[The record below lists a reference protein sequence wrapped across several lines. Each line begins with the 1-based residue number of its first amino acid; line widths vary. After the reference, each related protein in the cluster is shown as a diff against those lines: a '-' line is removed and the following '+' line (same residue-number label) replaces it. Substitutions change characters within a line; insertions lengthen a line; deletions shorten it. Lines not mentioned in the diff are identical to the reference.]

1 LARLPASYD
10 SASDAVGP
18 PLPYRWVVLL
28 GIWLM
33 YTTFGMTVVSLAPLV
48 SEITRE
54 FEIGHG
60 SMGVV
65 FGAWQLAFIMAAVP
79 CGALVDRNGVS
90 RGLLLG
96 AATIL
101 ASGMLRSMAPDYVT
115 LLLAVALFGLGGP
128 IISTG
133 SPKVVARWFRGAER
147 GLAMGIYITGP
158 AIGTIVALTLT
169 NSVLMP
175 LLDNDWRRV
184 LQVWAILALLAGVI
198 WYAIAQHPEMLR
210 IEAEAAKAPRQSQV
224 QVLRDLLRRP
234 AVRVLLAMSVGIF
247 MLNHGLN
254 NWLPEM
260 LRSKG
265 MSPAAAG
272 AWATIPTVVG
282 IAGSLTIPRL
292 AIPRRRFFMLGGLFA
307 SAMIATLML
316 RAGPGAILFI
326 GLMLQGIA
334 RSSMMTLSMLT
345 LVEMPDIGEKHAATA
360 GGLFFSAAEV
370 GGASGPVIL
379 GFIHDASGGFGA
391 ALGFLTLIALM
402 LIASAAWLQHTA
414 RNAVRTL

>member
-1 LARLPASYD
+1 LARLPAYD
-10 SASDAVGP
+10 PAADAAAGP

-33 YTTFGMTVVSLAPLV
+33 YCTFGMTVVSLAPLV

-54 FEIGHG
+54 FDIGHG
-60 SMGVV
+60 SMGIV
-65 FGAWQLAFIMAAVP
+65 FGAWQLAFILSAVP
-79 CGALVDRNGVS
+79 CGALVDRIGVS

-96 AATIL
+96 AMTIF
-101 ASGMLRSMAPDYVT
+101 ASGMLRSMSPDYIT
-115 LLLAVALFGLGGP
+115 LLLAVALFGIGGP

-133 SPKVVARWFRGAER
+133 APKVVARWFRGAER
-147 GLAMGIYITGP
+147 GFAMGIYITGP
-158 AIGTIVALTLT
+158 AIGTIIALTSTSSL
-169 NSVLMP
+169 LMP

-184 LQVWAILALLAGVI
+184 LQVWALIALIAGAV
-198 WYAIAQHPEMLR
+198 WYAIAQHPEMMR
-210 IEAEAAKAPRQSQV
+210 MEAQAAREPRQSQV
-224 QVLRDLLRRP
+224 QVLRDLLRLP
-234 AVRVLLAMSVGIF
+234 AVQVLLAMSVGIF

-254 NWLPEM
+254 NWLPEI

-265 MSPAAAG
+265 MSAAAAG
-272 AWATIPTVVG
+272 AWATIPTIIG

-292 AIPRRRFFMLGGLFA
+292 AIPRRRFMMLGALFA
-307 SAMIATLML
+307 CAMAATLML
-316 RAGPGAILFI
+316 HAEPGTVLIA

-345 LVEMPDIGEKHAATA
+345 LVEMPDIGERHAATA

-391 ALGFLTLIALM
+391 ALGFLTLITLM
-402 LIASAAWLQHTA
+402 LIASAAMLQRIA
-414 RNAVRTL
+414 RRPVRVS